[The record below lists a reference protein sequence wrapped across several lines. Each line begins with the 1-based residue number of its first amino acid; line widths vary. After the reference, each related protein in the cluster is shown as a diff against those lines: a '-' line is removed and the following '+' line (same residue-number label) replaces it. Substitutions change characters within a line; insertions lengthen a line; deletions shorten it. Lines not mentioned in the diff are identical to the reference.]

1 MPSFLSR
8 SRVVLV
14 EPTLPENVGAVARAM
29 NNMGVVDLRLVNPC
43 DYLSDSGMCVAA
55 HSKEILQNAKCYESL
70 AEATA
75 DVPLVIGTTA
85 RRRDRF
91 AEPIALPNVCQG
103 LPPGG
108 APIALVFGRESSGL
122 TNQELAC
129 CHQLVHIPTFGGTH
143 SLNLA
148 QAVIV
153 FLYELSREQGGKA
166 ARPDQPALALSGEVE
181 GLKKHLF
188 SVLKTVGFLRE
199 HQRDTLWQS
208 FSDVIARARMASADI
223 RLVRGF
229 LRRTEITV
237 RRASERSG
245 DPSPKS
251 TRKG

>member
-1 MPSFLSR
+1 MSSFLSR

-29 NNMGVVDLRLVNPC
+29 NNMGVGELRLVNPC
-43 DYLSDSGMCVAA
+43 DYLSDSGLCVAA
-55 HSKEILQNAKCYESL
+55 HSKEILQNAQCYGSL

-91 AEPIALPNVCQG
+91 AEPVALPNVCQE
-103 LPPGG
+103 LPLGEGPV
-108 APIALVFGRESSGL
+108 AIVFGRESSGL

-129 CHQLVHIPTFGGTH
+129 CHQLVHIPTFGGTQ

-153 FLYELSREQGGKA
+153 FLYELSREEGGGA
-166 ARPDQPALALSGEVE
+166 AVPDQPVLALSGEVE

-188 SVLKTVGFLRE
+188 SVLETVGFLRE

-208 FSDVIARARMASADI
+208 FSDVIARARMASADV

-237 RRASERSG
+237 RRASERS
-245 DPSPKS
+245 DDSASKPTS
-251 TRKG
+251 KG